1 MNNNIKRGVVVAAVL
16 VGCLGLAVS
25 AQGASFD
32 CTKAGTMVEHL
43 ICDNTEISKLDDELN
58 RAYSAVL
65 KDKSRVTSIKQAQ
78 KLWMKERSYCTDSD
92 CLEVSY
98 RSRID
103 ELKPDQERERFLTVL
118 SKDKPLCDA
127 YKRYVVQETA
137 RHGIYDFP
145 VMCRRPFGKDYP
157 EFTPVQW
164 REIAPKDYPDL
175 SGQVSRYID
184 YWPWDKWA
192 ENWAFKDWPEIPAP
206 LSEKW
211 FMAGAEDF
219 IGLHAY
225 GGVRM
230 WLGEADIG
238 NTGKT
243 EHLVRVENGRC
254 GKVTAYHP
262 PRWEVPVMVIDS
274 EGKRIETD
282 KSEWILG
289 SSVLSTPSKSPSG
302 VHEISL
308 ESYDVFSHKGIT
320 YFDRVKDVWTTQ
332 YAKYDEHFASY
343 SVYQVTQE
351 RTQLVCRFKFNKD
364 PN

>member
-164 REIAPKDYPDL
+164 REIAPKDYQELAVEAD
-175 SGQVSRYID
+175 RYMNNAQ
-184 YWPWDKWA
+184 PWSLPWKTTQ
-192 ENWAFKDWPEIPAP
+192 K
-206 LSEKW
+206 LSEREFEAW
-211 FMAGAEDF
+211 WGWIEQRHMYSGFT
-219 IGLHAY
+219 
-225 GGVRM
+225 M

-238 NTGKT
+238 NTGQLEK
-243 EHLVRVENGRC
+243 LLKVEGGRC
-254 GKVTAYHP
+254 NSPTIKP
-262 PRWEVPVMVIDS
+262 PQWMQPVMVLDESGKHLS
-274 EGKRIETD
+274 EKT
-282 KSEWILG
+282 EWLLG
-289 SSVLSTPSKSPSG
+289 VSVLPEVLKPRYIDMHSFL
-302 VHEISL
+302 L
-308 ESYDVFSHKGIT
+308 EAFDVFRYGDHT
-320 YFDRVKDVWTTQ
+320 YFDRWEDEWVYSRLGQYSQQAHQTDVAALTI
-332 YAKYDEHFASY
+332 YNIAKEHAT
-343 SVYQVTQE
+343 VI
-351 RTQLVCRFKFNKD
+351 CRFKFNKD